1 MKYKLAAFFALI
13 GWFAIITQYIL
24 MIETRETTILETTI
38 KFFSFFTILTNSLVA
53 IYFTCIVIY
62 KNKMLVLI
70 AKPGTLT
77 ALTVYILIVGL
88 VYQFALRHLWNPTG
102 LQRVVDELLH
112 SVIPILVL
120 IFWYLYE
127 TKQSIKY
134 LQISKWMIYPLI
146 YLFYTLIRGNLSNN
160 YPYPFVNVTKLGIN
174 NVLINSGFLLAI
186 FILMSALIVF
196 IGKMII
202 KRN

>member
-134 LQISKWMIYPLI
+134 AYSMPCAANWAFAGVVSRCCLLHRVNTNFDAARFPRMLQR
-146 YLFYTLIRGNLSNN
+146 TCVRGMA
-160 YPYPFVNVTKLGIN
+160 P
-174 NVLINSGFLLAI
+174 A
-186 FILMSALIVF
+186 
-196 IGKMII
+196 
-202 KRN
+202 